1 MEEKDKLIP
10 ISEEEVP
17 QEEPVQEEETPKKSE
32 WVKRKEGWYDKVPLN
47 VKQLDIIIIVAWI
60 LLALTIVFIALDVT
74 DVYHL
79 FG

>member
-1 MEEKDKLIP
+1 MEEKKELIDQP
-10 ISEEEVP
+10 APEESAP
-17 QEEPVQEEETPKKSE
+17 QEEQPKKSE

-47 VKQLDIIIIVAWI
+47 VKQLDIIILVAWI
-60 LLALTIVFIALDVT
+60 LLAVTILFIVLDVT

>member
-1 MEEKDKLIP
+1 MEEKK
-10 ISEEEVP
+10 P
-17 QEEPVQEEETPKKSE
+17 QTTEEETAAPKKKQREKSA
-32 WVKRKEGWYDKVPLN
+32 WQQTKEGWYDKVPLN

>member
-10 ISEEEVP
+10 ISEEEAP
-17 QEEPVQEEETPKKSE
+17 QEEPAQEEETPKKSE

-74 DVYHL
+74 DVYHP

>member
-10 ISEEEVP
+10 ISEEEAP
-17 QEEPVQEEETPKKSE
+17 QEEPAQEENHKKSE